1 MYVGLLKNSFCLQ
14 HYFNFTFE
22 IGENLWPGFISENTE
37 RKYSFKVYQLGK
49 FQIGLPLYVSVVLE
63 PGTN

>member
-37 RKYSFKVYQLGK
+37 RK
-49 FQIGLPLYVSVVLE
+49 
-63 PGTN
+63 